1 MTLAKLCD
9 HYQNPVVEVK
19 NLSFSYGQK
28 QNNILD
34 DISLTIQS
42 NEFMC
47 LLGESGSG
55 KTTILRLIAGLQ
67 KPNQGSVF
75 VSGENEKRH
84 HRIGMVFQ
92 DLALFSHMSVAKN
105 IEFALRHLSRTE
117 RKARIKEMLDF
128 VGLLDKQSCYPHELS
143 GGQKQRLAI
152 ARALAPKPDLIL
164 LVEPFISQDYNRRC
178 QIRDDI
184 MHILRAS
191 GVAALLVTHDPEE
204 AMQFAD
210 RIAIM
215 HDGKIEQIASPH
227 KIYNDPATPYV
238 ASFFGQVNHFYGQVS
253 NGGLQT
259 DIGYIAVNDYPDG
272 ENIHVIARPEAFR
285 LQHHDPAVDHHDP
298 NHAHSHATIAES
310 KYVGRSTLIHMD
322 AYDLDC
328 NEKGS
333 HLHVRVPGIHKIS
346 KDDVHDVFVDP
357 TQVFVFQ
364 KA

>member
-1 MTLAKLCD
+1 MTLTKLCD
-9 HYQNPVVEVK
+9 HYQNPVVEIK
-19 NLSFSYGQK
+19 NLSFSYDQK
-28 QNNILD
+28 QGKILD
-34 DISLTIQS
+34 DVSLAIQS
-42 NEFMC
+42 GEFLC

-55 KTTILRLIAGLQ
+55 KTTLLRLIAGLQ
-67 KPNQGSVF
+67 KPQSGSVC
-75 VSGENEKRH
+75 VNGEIDMRH

-105 IEFALRHLSRTE
+105 VEFALRHLSRVE
-117 RKARIKEMLDF
+117 RKQRVKDMLDF
-128 VGLLDKQSCYPHELS
+128 VGLSDKRSCYPHELS

-164 LVEPFISQDYNRRC
+164 LDEPFISQDYNRRC

-215 HDGKIEQIASPH
+215 HDGRIEQIASPH

-238 ASFFGQVNHFYGQVS
+238 ASFFGQVNHFYGQIK

-259 DIGYIAVNDYPDG
+259 DIGYIPVNDYSEG
-272 ENIHVIARPEAFR
+272 EKIHVIARPEAFR
-285 LQHHDPAVDHHDP
+285 LENHDEAIDHHDP

-322 AYDLDC
+322 ALDLDR
-328 NEKGS
+328 NSKGS
-333 HLHVRVPGIHKIS
+333 HLHVRVPGVHKIS
-346 KDDVHDVFVDP
+346 KSNVHDVFVDP
-357 TQVFVFQ
+357 SQVFVF
-364 KA
+364 KD